1 MEKENLNKV
10 KISIVFNILIFIL
23 TIMSTIMMFTGFKFM
38 HGNDLVLES
47 TKLGM
52 FRFFTVDSN
61 ILMGISAILFA
72 IVELKLLSGKLKEIP
87 KKFYIL
93 KLMATTGVALT
104 CFVVFTYLGP
114 ITKGGVGR
122 LLMNSNLFFHLVTP
136 LLSIITFT
144 LFERTNSLSFKDSF
158 YGMLPTFLYEI
169 YYLINIV
176 IHMENGKVSPLYDWY
191 WFVQN
196 GVWTAVI
203 VAPLMLLITYG
214 LSFVIWK
221 LNKKKAYQSLK

>member
-23 TIMSTIMMFTGFKFM
+23 TIISTIMMFTGFKFM

-72 IVELKLLSGKLKEIP
+72 IEELKLLSGKLKEIS

-144 LFERTNSLSFKDSF
+144 FFERTNSLSFKDSF
-158 YGMLPTFLYEI
+158 YGIVPTFLYEI

-221 LNKKKAYQSLK
+221 INRKKSIS